1 MTRGQSLVA
10 ISVAGL
16 LCLLGAALGV
26 EWIIGHPRDVRTA
39 PQLPSIGGHFTLTAT
54 DGTTVT
60 DGTYRGKILLVYFGY
75 TLCPD
80 ICPTTLGGIAD
91 ALDKLGP
98 NADKIQPLFITVDP
112 RRDTPK
118 VLTDYVK
125 NFGSRIIGLTG
136 TPEQIAA
143 AAKAYRVYYA
153 PYKMPDAPGGY
164 LMDHSATV
172 YVMNPEGR
180 FVASFSPETSADQMA
195 ERLTVLI
202 ADKS

>member
-1 MTRGQSLVA
+1 MTRVQSLTV
-10 ISVAGL
+10 IVVAGM
-16 LCLLGAALGV
+16 LCLLGAALGA
-26 EWIIGHPRDVRTA
+26 EWIIGHPRDIRTA
-39 PQLPSIGGHFTLTAT
+39 RQLPSIGGHFTLTAT
-54 DGTTVT
+54 DGTTVS
-60 DGTYRGKILLVYFGY
+60 DRTYRGKILLVYFGY

-80 ICPTTLGGIAD
+80 VCPTTLGEIAD

-98 NADKIQPLFITVDP
+98 NADRIQPLFITVDP
-112 RRDTPK
+112 RRDTPR
-118 VLTDYVK
+118 VLADYVK

-153 PYKMPDAPGGY
+153 PYKTPNAPGGY

-172 YVMNPEGR
+172 YVMDPEGR
-180 FVASFSPETSADQMA
+180 FVASFSPQSSADQMA

-202 ADKS
+202 ANKS